1 MHNKET
7 QRKIEREIEICTV
20 KRHKGRQKERLRYEI
35 AMHSM
40 QEQVK
45 ERLMFPVLRN
55 NETRDRN
62 KD

>member
-1 MHNKET
+1 
-7 QRKIEREIEICTV
+7 
-20 KRHKGRQKERLRYEI
+20 
-35 AMHSM
+35 MHSM

-62 KD
+62 KDWDAQYNRLPLAQSLTSSPIAYH